1 MSSRRVRKV
10 LPVPL
15 LPKTPLLR
23 LTSSSTSM
31 QSFDS
36 MSMGL
41 PIQNLRSL
49 GAPKTVSM
57 SASVAADTVEKW
69 AGTVLAGEGPSSPST
84 ASAPPM
90 ASMGSTFRA
99 P

>member
-1 MSSRRVRKV
+1 MRSRRVRKV

-31 QSFDS
+31 QSLDS

-41 PIQNLRSL
+41 PIQNLLSP

-57 SASVAADTVEKW
+57 SASVAAETAAKW
-69 AGTVLAGEGPSSPST
+69 AGTVFAGAGPSSPST

-90 ASMGSTFRA
+90 VSIGSTLRA